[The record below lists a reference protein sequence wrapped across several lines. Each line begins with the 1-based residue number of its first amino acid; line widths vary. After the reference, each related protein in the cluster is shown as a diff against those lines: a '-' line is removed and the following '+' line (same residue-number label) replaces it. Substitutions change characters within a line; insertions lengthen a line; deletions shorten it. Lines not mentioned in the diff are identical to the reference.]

1 MEPSQSKPI
10 DESTLSAF
18 VADFNAITQNQDQTV
33 AAHYLEMS
41 NYDLNV
47 FFKFLE
53 KALFFKKNRKLSLC
67 LWKILRISHSQ
78 VPNNNRARFV
88 LFII

>member
-10 DESTLSAF
+10 DESTLSGF
-18 VADFNAITQNQDQTV
+18 IADFNAITQNQDQTV

-47 FFKFLE
+47 RLNFLE
-53 KALFFKKNRKLSLC
+53 KALVSNNRK
-67 LWKILRISHSQ
+67 
-78 VPNNNRARFV
+78 P
-88 LFII
+88 